1 MELKVGEILEGKVK
15 SITKF
20 GAFVSLPGEK
30 TGLVHISEIAHS
42 YVSEVRDFL
51 TEGQDVKVMIIGV
64 DPAGKINLS
73 IKRTQPRPQ
82 QSREGRAPQGKP
94 AGAAPRPAQPRSAAP
109 KAPRPN
115 RPRTMADGQLIPPS
129 DNRSFE
135 DKLKAFMSESDSK
148 LAGCR
153 QYEHKTKNRR
163 R

>member
-1 MELKVGEILEGKVK
+1 MELTVGAILEGKVK

-20 GAFVSLPGEK
+20 GAFVALPEGK
-30 TGLVHISEIAHS
+30 TGLVHISEIAYS
-42 YVSEVRDFL
+42 YVNEVREFL
-51 TEGQDVKVMIIGV
+51 TEGQEVKVMVIGI

-82 QSREGRAPQGKP
+82 QARAPQARQTGSAPKP
-94 AGAAPRPAQPRSAAP
+94 TQPRPAASAA
-109 KAPRPN
+109 APRPN
-115 RPRTMADGQLIPPS
+115 RPRTIADGELLPPS